1 MKKIILL
8 FTLSFFIL
16 SSSFAQEEKERGFKK
31 EQLFLGTGV
40 NVGFFQG
47 WILGLNPEVGYS
59 LNNFL
64 DAGVSVNLNYVTR
77 NYSTLLVNNVYY
89 DKAQVRFFS
98 YGGGPFLRAWIV
110 NQFFITSQFEFNQIS
125 ESFRS
130 QGATI
135 YKTKYTAPSLLI
147 GGGWGNRM
155 IGKSQVYTSI
165 MVDILRDK
173 NSPYIDQSTG
183 TLLPVFRTTFAL
195 YLKTRN
201 QRR

>member
-8 FTLSFFIL
+8 FSLTFFIL

-31 EQLFLGTGV
+31 EQMFIGTGV

-64 DAGVSVNLNYVTR
+64 DAGVSINLNYVSR
-77 NYSTLLVNNVYY
+77 NYPTLVINNTSYNN
-89 DKAQVRFFS
+89 AQVRFFS
-98 YGGGPFLRAWIV
+98 YGGGPFLRVWIV
-110 NQFFITSQFEFNQIS
+110 NRFFISSQFEFNKIS

-135 YKTKYTAPSLLI
+135 YKSKYTSPSLLI
-147 GGGWGNRM
+147 GGGWGSRM
-155 IGKSQVYTSI
+155 IGRSQVYTSI

-183 TLLPVFRTTFAL
+183 TLLPVFRTTFAI
-195 YLKTRN
+195 YLKPKN
-201 QRR
+201 QRL